1 MLSAAQDLA
10 ARRPVWDALASMFID
25 SEASSS
31 RAWRSQALAVSPYS
45 ALDLEEILIT
55 EVYPICWSKLNAAAA
70 DERLAFAPG
79 ALAAMILRR
88 EASPEIVA
96 RLVELARQAVP
107 RSREWQATKAAIASL
122 RCAAADGQVCGQ
134 A

>member
-10 ARRPVWDALASMFID
+10 ARRPVWDALASMFLD
-25 SEASSS
+25 SDASSS
-31 RAWRSQALAVSPYS
+31 RAWRSQVLAASPYS
-45 ALDLEEILIT
+45 VLDLEEILIT
-55 EVYPICWSKLNAAAA
+55 EVYPICWSKLNAAA
-70 DERLAFAPG
+70 DERLVFAPG
-79 ALAAMILRR
+79 ALEAMILRR

-96 RLVELARQAVP
+96 RLVELARLAVP

-122 RCAAADGQVCGQ
+122 RCAAADGQICGQ

>member
-1 MLSAAQDLA
+1 MLSAAQDLDN
-10 ARRPVWDALASMFID
+10 RRPVWDALASMFLD
-25 SEASSS
+25 RDASSS
-31 RAWRSQALAVSPYS
+31 RAWRSQLLAASPYD

-55 EVYPICWSKLNAAAA
+55 EVYPICWSKLNAAA
-70 DERLAFAPG
+70 DEPLAFASG
-79 ALAAMILRR
+79 ALEAMILRR
-88 EASPEIVA
+88 EASPQIVA
-96 RLVELARQAVP
+96 RLVELGRLAVP

>member
-1 MLSAAQDLA
+1 
-10 ARRPVWDALASMFID
+10 MFLD

-31 RAWRSQALAVSPYS
+31 RAWRSQVLAVSPYS

-55 EVYPICWSKLNAAAA
+55 EVYPICWSKLNAA
-70 DERLAFAPG
+70 DDGPLAFAPG
-79 ALAAMILRR
+79 ALEAMILRR
-88 EASPEIVA
+88 ESSPQIVA
-96 RLVELARQAVP
+96 RLVELGRLAVP

>member
-25 SEASSS
+25 RDASSS
-31 RAWRSQALAVSPYS
+31 RAWRSQLLAASPYA

-55 EVYPICWSKLNAAAA
+55 EVYPICWSKLKAAA
-70 DERLAFAPG
+70 DERLTFAPG
-79 ALAAMILRR
+79 MLEAMILKR
-88 EASPEIVA
+88 ESSPQIVA
-96 RLVELARQAVP
+96 RLVELGRLAVP

>member
-10 ARRPVWDALASMFID
+10 ARRPVWDALASMFLD
-25 SEASSS
+25 SDASSS
-31 RAWRSQALAVSPYS
+31 RAWRSQVLAASPYS
-45 ALDLEEILIT
+45 VLDLEEILIT
-55 EVYPICWSKLNAAAA
+55 EVYPICWSKLNAAAG
-70 DERLAFAPG
+70 ERLVFAPG
-79 ALAAMILRR
+79 ALEAMILRR

-96 RLVELARQAVP
+96 RLVELARLAVP

>member
-1 MLSAAQDLA
+1 
-10 ARRPVWDALASMFID
+10 MFLD

-31 RAWRSQALAVSPYS
+31 RAWRSQVLAVSPYS

-55 EVYPICWSKLNAAAA
+55 EVYPICWSKLNAAV

-79 ALAAMILRR
+79 ALEAMILRR

-122 RCAAADGQVCGQ
+122 RSRRWPGLRPGVSCCGASRQTAAPTFFGEHSHA
-134 A
+134 

>member
-1 MLSAAQDLA
+1 
-10 ARRPVWDALASMFID
+10 MFLD

-31 RAWRSQALAVSPYS
+31 RAWRSQLLAVSPYS

-55 EVYPICWSKLNAAAA
+55 EVYPICWSNLNSAAG
-70 DERLAFAPG
+70 ERLAFKPG
-79 ALAAMILRR
+79 ALEAMILRR
-88 EASPEIVA
+88 ESSPEIVV
-96 RLVELARQAVP
+96 RLVELGRLAVP

-122 RCAAADGQVCGQ
+122 RCAEADGQPCGQ

>member
-10 ARRPVWDALASMFID
+10 ARHPVWDALASMFLD
-25 SEASSS
+25 REASSS
-31 RAWRSQALAVSPYS
+31 RAWRSGLLAASPYS

-55 EVYPICWSKLNAAAA
+55 EVYPICWSKLNAAA
-70 DERLAFAPG
+70 DERPAFAPG
-79 ALAAMILRR
+79 ALEAMILRR

-96 RLVELARQAVP
+96 RLVGLARLAVP